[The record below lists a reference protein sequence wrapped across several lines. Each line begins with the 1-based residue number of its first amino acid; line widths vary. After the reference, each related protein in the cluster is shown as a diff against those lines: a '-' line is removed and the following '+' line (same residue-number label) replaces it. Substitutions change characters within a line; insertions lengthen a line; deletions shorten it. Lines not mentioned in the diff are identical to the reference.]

1 MSQTNGELKLVTRYF
16 FFDKELFGVK
26 KRGWQKVYKRFW
38 QDYVNYDS
46 FEIDCWDNYCW
57 DDQYERLI

>member
-1 MSQTNGELKLVTRYF
+1 MTENGTLKLVTRYF
-16 FFDKELFGVK
+16 LFPKTLYGVK

-57 DDQYERLI
+57 EDQYERLI